1 MRMRPVFSCSANFSG
16 HLRVVASL
24 QMLPFTGASAG
35 NVRLPSRT
43 TTIIISGVGLGIVV
57 FGILI
62 RRWFRRGEHTNTKFL
77 SRLNDSNLND
87 GSYDAIQC
95 VDKPDSVRASS
106 RLRCTPSFSDRGS
119 GRQGGSRQRNHF
131 SNSID
136 AFPPVSADSCQELV
150 RSLER
155 VINVIE
161 FYRGRS
167 EKDGDKSV
175 ELTSI
180 ADRLHAI
187 EADISRLVADGA
199 LDEIKDDFSSVVP
212 QSSGWQGYSA
222 PRAGTLS
229 VLSDDSFMS
238 AYEEFAV
245 TLDDDIL
252 RDVVSL
258 PEDQLLFYKDGLKA
272 ANNGEVEYRKMRGD
286 VCQCESE
293 LDFAA
298 KLWCLRQAFAVCLD
312 DDHRR
317 MWLAKAGRT
326 LLGDILRHSKQDPAQ
341 FYIAFDA
348 LIDFFRV
355 ESNICQM
362 EEELAGRGVVDY
374 GFWDVVLDFILLD
387 SFDDIKSPPS
397 AVYSVTKNYFLSNS
411 MKYSTISTI
420 IWSMLKAKRQRLK
433 DQHGFIAHI
442 YNVSEAVSPAITLGF
457 LGTDPRIGELCQY
470 FKEQITQFVVDIF
483 NSKRVR
489 YTTVD
494 ALAEDVWIILE
505 NRTEAVR
512 TRLGTELIP
521 A

>member
-1 MRMRPVFSCSANFSG
+1 MEPTSLLTLPISSTGTHFRSIKGTSAE
-16 HLRVVASL
+16 R
-24 QMLPFTGASAG
+24 MLPSKGSIWRA
-35 NVRLPSRT
+35 NLRIPNRT

-57 FGILI
+57 FGILL
-62 RRWFRRGEHTNTKFL
+62 RRWFQRGRITGPKLT
-77 SRLNDSNLND
+77 SRFHD
-87 GSYDAIQC
+87 GSVQDGSC
-95 VDKPDSVRASS
+95 DVPPRVERPESVRASS

-119 GRQGGSRQRNHF
+119 GRQGNSRQRNHF
-131 SNSID
+131 SNSME
-136 AFPPVSADSCQELV
+136 AFPPVCSDSSHELL
-150 RSLER
+150 RALER
-155 VINVIE
+155 AINVIE
-161 FYRGRS
+161 FYR
-167 EKDGDKSV
+167 EKDGSKTE

-180 ADRLHAI
+180 ADRLHGL

-199 LDEIKDDFSSVVP
+199 LDEYRDDFSNVVA
-212 QSSGWQGYSA
+212 QGWQGYSA

-245 TLDDDIL
+245 TLDDDVS
-252 RDVVSL
+252 RDISV
-258 PEDQLLFYKDGLKA
+258 PEDQLLFYKEGLKA
-272 ANNGEVEYRKMRGD
+272 ANNGEVDYRKMRGD
-286 VCQCESE
+286 ICQCDSE

-298 KLWCLRQAFAVCLD
+298 KLWCLRQAFAVCLN
-312 DDHRR
+312 DDHRQV
-317 MWLAKAGRT
+317 WLAKAGRT
-326 LLGDILRHSKQDPAQ
+326 LLGDILRHSKQDPTQ

-348 LIDFFRV
+348 LIDFFRI
-355 ESNICQM
+355 ESNISQM
-362 EEELAGRGVVDY
+362 AEELADRGVVEC

-433 DQHGFIAHI
+433 DPNGFIAHI

-483 NSKRVR
+483 NPKRVR

-505 NRTEAVR
+505 TRTEAVR

>member
-1 MRMRPVFSCSANFSG
+1 MGTCKMVPTRRFNVRTEQ
-16 HLRVVASL
+16 RVVRE
-24 QMLPFTGASAG
+24 T
-35 NVRLPSRT
+35 
-43 TTIIISGVGLGIVV
+43 
-57 FGILI
+57 
-62 RRWFRRGEHTNTKFL
+62 
-77 SRLNDSNLND
+77 
-87 GSYDAIQC
+87 
-95 VDKPDSVRASS
+95 RASS

-119 GRQGGSRQRNHF
+119 GRQGNSRQRNHF
-131 SNSID
+131 SNSVD
-136 AFPPVSADSCQELV
+136 AFPPVYADSSQELL
-150 RSLER
+150 RSLDR

-161 FYRGRS
+161 FYRGRT
-167 EKDGDKSV
+167 EKDGDKS
-175 ELTSI
+175 EDLTSI
-180 ADRLHAI
+180 ADRLRVLQS
-187 EADISRLVADGA
+187 DISRLVADGA
-199 LDEIKDDFSSVVP
+199 LDEFKDDCK
-212 QSSGWQGYSA
+212 
-222 PRAGTLS
+222 
-229 VLSDDSFMS
+229 
-238 AYEEFAV
+238 AV
-245 TLDDDIL
+245 TLDDDL

-258 PEDQLLFYKDGLKA
+258 PEDQLLFYKDGLRA
-272 ANNGEVEYRKMRGD
+272 ASNGEVEYRKMRGD
-286 VCQCESE
+286 ICQCESE

-298 KLWCLRQAFAVCLD
+298 KLWCLRQAFAVCLN

-355 ESNICQM
+355 ESNISQM
-362 EEELAGRGVVDY
+362 EEELSGRGVVEC

-483 NSKRVR
+483 NPKRVR

>member
-1 MRMRPVFSCSANFSG
+1 
-16 HLRVVASL
+16 LL
-24 QMLPFTGASAG
+24 
-35 NVRLPSRT
+35 
-43 TTIIISGVGLGIVV
+43 
-57 FGILI
+57 
-62 RRWFRRGEHTNTKFL
+62 RWFRRGSRTNSKFYA
-77 SRLNDSNLND
+77 RLNDGNVQD
-87 GSYDAIQC
+87 GACDTLQRSDR
-95 VDKPDSVRASS
+95 PESVRASS
-106 RLRCTPSFSDRGS
+106 RLRGTPSFSDRGS
-119 GRQGGSRQRNHF
+119 GRQGNSRQRNHF
-131 SNSID
+131 SSSMD
-136 AFPPVSADSCQELV
+136 AFPPVCADSTQELL

-155 VINVIE
+155 AINVVE
-161 FYRGRS
+161 FFRGRS
-167 EKDGDKSV
+167 EKDGDKAQ
-175 ELTSI
+175 ELSSI
-180 ADRLHAI
+180 AERLRI
-187 EADISRLVADGA
+187 LETDISRLIADGV
-199 LDEIKDDFSSVVP
+199 LDEYKDDFSVVA
-212 QSSGWQGYSA
+212 QGYTAQGYTA

-245 TLDDDIL
+245 TLDDDLL
-252 RDVVSL
+252 RDVVSV
-258 PEDQLLFYKDGLKA
+258 PEDQLLFYKEGLKA
-272 ANNGEVEYRKMRGD
+272 ANNGEVDYRKMRGD
-286 VCQCESE
+286 ICQCESE

-298 KLWCLRQAFAVCLD
+298 KLWCLRQAFALCLN
-312 DDHRR
+312 DDHRQ

-348 LIDFFRV
+348 LIDFFHV
-355 ESNICQM
+355 ESNISQM
-362 EEELAGRGVVDY
+362 EEELAGRGVVEC

-397 AVYSVTKNYFLSNS
+397 AIYSVTKNYFLSNS

-433 DQHGFIAHI
+433 DPNGFVAHI

-483 NSKRVR
+483 NPKRVR
-489 YTTVD
+489 YTTLE